1 MAGGP
6 DATVCGGCP
15 VDARPGTGSSVC
27 PDCSY
32 NPNDDGGLS
41 GPTTSLLESQRLTP
55 ENTLRNPDNIVVL
68 DDGRVVIGEDSSRQQ
83 NMVWI
88 FAPGSENAG
97 ASDSA

>member
-1 MAGGP
+1 MGLFDRLRGGDGP
-6 DATVCGGCP
+6 RVAFFGIDGVPYSLVA
-15 VDARPGTGSSVC
+15 D
-27 PDCSY
+27 